1 MFILLMFLLLINFIF
16 LQFIFL
22 QSSHYPP
29 APHGVPSDCSLS
41 YSSTPV
47 SKRMSQPPSLLP
59 SRSPHSLGP
68 QVSPGL
74 CASSLTEARP
84 GSPLLSICFGGLIS
98 AGVCFLYE
106 RSQDICQQVLC
117 VLGLPS
123 PSGSSS
129 FSLIQPQGSLDS
141 VHCLGVSILLFQLFV
156 GPLRGQPCQL
166 LPIRTP
172 QHQ

>member
-74 CASSLTEARP
+74 CASSLTEVKP
-84 GSPLLSICFGGLIS
+84 GSLLPYVCWLPPVCCLDGDSVQELL
-98 AGVCFLYE
+98 GVLTQLSLLVFLWG
-106 RSQDICQQVLC
+106 IT
-117 VLGLPS
+117 LPF
-123 PSGSSS
+123 S
-129 FSLIQPQGSLDS
+129 FFSLPLIQPQRSLAS
-141 VHCLGVSILLFQLFV
+141 VQWLGVRISISQSAADWASQTKAMLGSCL
-156 GPLRGQPCQL
+156 
-166 LPIRTP
+166 
-172 QHQ
+172 